1 MAHQSYDYT
10 WEIISLI
17 ARIILTI
24 ALELGIA
31 LLFGYWEKKVL
42 GFLAV
47 VNILT
52 QVTLNVALNII
63 NYNSGALTFTFSYVL
78 FEILVFAIEAIVY
91 AALLKKFS
99 SKEQKKGRAVG
110 YAFISNAASCA
121 LGLWL
126 AHIIPGIF

>member
-1 MAHQSYDYT
+1 M
-10 WEIISLI
+10 
-17 ARIILTI
+17 
-24 ALELGIA
+24 
-31 LLFGYWEKKVL
+31 

-78 FEILVFAIEAIVY
+78 FEILVFAIEAIGY
-91 AALLKKFS
+91 TALLKKYS

-110 YAFISNAASCA
+110 YAFIANAASFA
-121 LGLWL
+121 FGLWL
-126 AHIIPGIF
+126 AHFIPGIF

>member
-31 LLFGYWEKKVL
+31 LLFGYREKKVL

-47 VNILT
+47 ANVLT

-78 FEILVFAIEAIVY
+78 FEILVFAIEAVAY
-91 AALLKKFS
+91 SVLLMKFS
-99 SKEQKKGRAVG
+99 T
-110 YAFISNAASCA
+110 
-121 LGLWL
+121 
-126 AHIIPGIF
+126 